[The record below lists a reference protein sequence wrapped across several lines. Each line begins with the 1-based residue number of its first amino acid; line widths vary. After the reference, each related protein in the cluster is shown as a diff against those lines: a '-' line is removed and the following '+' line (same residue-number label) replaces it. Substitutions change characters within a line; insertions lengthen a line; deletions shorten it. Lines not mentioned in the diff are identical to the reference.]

1 MWCTQ
6 SKHNFTGSE
15 FAWDADY
22 LLDPGFEYACP
33 NRACCWDRAN
43 TLRRSTDPGCVTG
56 AHLLLVGPPPYGHHL
71 RTGKHPG
78 CCYWRSGGSL
88 FTLWWGG
95 LSYTRPRSIVF
106 WAHSVLNPVSVMH
119 SVVLVSW
126 VLCWDWEQLNELSHL
141 TCWHRTEAGFEPKYV
156 GPENPSMP

>member
-22 LLDPGFEYACP
+22 LLDPGFECACP

-43 TLRRSTDPGCVTG
+43 TLRHFTDPGCVTG

-78 CCYWRSGGSL
+78 CCYWRREGPCSHSGEVDFHPPGQDLL
-88 FTLWWGG
+88 FSEHT
-95 LSYTRPRSIVF
+95 VF
-106 WAHSVLNPVSVMH
+106 FTPARLCNALCSVG
-119 SVVLVSW
+119 
-126 VLCWDWEQLNELSHL
+126 ELSSLLGLRTAKWVKSPNLL
-141 TCWHRTEAGFEPKYV
+141 TQDRGRIWT
-156 GPENPSMP
+156 

>member
-22 LLDPGFEYACP
+22 LLDPGFECACP
-33 NRACCWDRAN
+33 NGACCWDRAN
-43 TLRRSTDPGCVTG
+43 TLRCSTDPGCVTG

-78 CCYWRSGGSL
+78 CCYWRSRGSL
-88 FTLWWGG
+88 WIGVLTLVRWTFIHQARIYCF
-95 LSYTRPRSIVF
+95 LSTQCSSPRLCN
-106 WAHSVLNPVSVMH
+106 ALCSVG
-119 SVVLVSW
+119 
-126 VLCWDWEQLNELSHL
+126 ELSSLLGLRTAKWVKSPNLL
-141 TCWHRTEAGFEPKYV
+141 TQDRGRIWT
-156 GPENPSMP
+156 